1 MKEQALKIVSDLINT
16 NKINGEDAVILI
28 QAIMKTESCQ
38 FIPDYHRVTPN
49 DVKIVPYTNTT
60 GVDKT
65 PMISSITA
73 TTEKQVEVI
82 YDSQATTNKKEEL
95 IYG

>member
-28 QAIMKTESCQ
+28 QAIMKTESYP
-38 FIPDYHRVTPN
+38 FIPGLSPSHHKEG
-49 DVKIVPYTNTT
+49 DVKILPYTTT

-65 PMISSITA
+65 PTISSITA
-73 TTEKQVEVI
+73 TTDKQVEVI
-82 YDSQATTNKKEEL
+82 YDDQVTSNL
-95 IYG
+95 VYG

>member
-28 QAIMKTESCQ
+28 QAIMKTESYQ
-38 FIPDYHRVTPN
+38 FIPDYPHVG
-49 DVKIVPYTNTT
+49 DVKIVPCTNIT

-65 PMISSITA
+65 PIINSIT
-73 TTEKQVEVI
+73 TTTNKPVEVN
-82 YDSQATTNKKEEL
+82 YTTNKKAEL